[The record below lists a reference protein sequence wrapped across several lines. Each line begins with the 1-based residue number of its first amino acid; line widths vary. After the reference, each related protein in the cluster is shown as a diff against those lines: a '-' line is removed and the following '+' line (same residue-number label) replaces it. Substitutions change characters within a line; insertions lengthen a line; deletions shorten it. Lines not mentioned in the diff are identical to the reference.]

1 MNGLIMEIKSGYAV
15 VMTRDGGFEEW
26 KMDTET
32 LVIGQEVEKPK
43 SKSPVLQLGQFM
55 HKGRKPVLQIAASL
69 MLALMLSG
77 TGAWAYYTPYGYI
90 NIDINPSVE
99 LTYNRFERIIDMK
112 SLNDDGANVL
122 EVASR
127 IKNKSISDAIEQ
139 VVLSS
144 QEQGYMKEDENI
156 VLLTVTS
163 INNSGDDVDTEL
175 SEVESWALNESV
187 TLENRESD
195 IENYKAAQKEGVS
208 PGKKL
213 LVEEAKRLL
222 IEKGSAESEAATSND
237 PALTVDEKSNL
248 GQIMKIIRSEGAPQ
262 KTTKPDQVPA
272 ENNKD
277 KTPAG
282 QEKNNDKTPP
292 GQEKKNE
299 QDGLLEENKNDGER
313 SSDEMENG
321 SGKSDLA
328 PGQNKAPN
336 DNNGNGQS
344 GRKDKNKDHSND
356 SIEKVEETESI
367 DETEAK
373 DQKFDETEGSQNAP
387 GQNNKDKNNGKDN
400 NKGKDKNMN
409 DDTGENSTNS
419 GNDDNNG
426 NHDNNGNNGKNSNQ
440 DQNSNDEQSSSESD
454 KKNKTV
460 EDDDVQDDS
469 QMNTQDEAD
478 SESSADTESSDE
490 IDDGDADS
498 SNSSKSSDKSDE
510 KKNGNSNSKNKS
522 NNNNS
527 SKGGKK
533 DK

>member
-1 MNGLIMEIKSGYAV
+1 MNWMNGLIMEIKPGYAV
-15 VMTRDGGFEEW
+15 VMTSDGGFEEW

-55 HKGRKPVLQIAASL
+55 HTGRKPVLQVAASL

-122 EVASR
+122 EVASQ

-144 QEQGYMKEDENI
+144 EEQGYMKEDENI
-156 VLLTVTS
+156 VLLTVTP
-163 INNSGDDVDTEL
+163 INDSGDDVDTEL
-175 SEVESWALNESV
+175 SEVENWALTESV

-195 IENYKAAQKEGVS
+195 IENYEAAQKEGVS

-213 LVEEAKRLL
+213 LVKEAKRVL
-222 IEKGSAESEAATSND
+222 IEKGLAASEASTSND
-237 PALTVDEKSNL
+237 SAPTVDEKSNL
-248 GQIMKIIRSEGAPQ
+248 GQIMKIIRSKDAPE
-262 KTTKPDQVPA
+262 KSAKPDKEPV

-292 GQEKKNE
+292 GQEKKNG
-299 QDGLLEENKNDGER
+299 QDGLLEENNSDGE
-313 SSDEMENG
+313 SNQ
-321 SGKSDLA
+321 A

-336 DNNGNGQS
+336 ENNGNGQS
-344 GRKDKNKDHSND
+344 GRQDKKNKDHSND
-356 SIEKVEETESI
+356 SIEETEDTESI
-367 DETEAK
+367 NETEVE
-373 DQKFDETEGSQNAP
+373 DQDLDESDGSQNAP
-387 GQNNKDKNNGKDN
+387 GQNNKDKNNEN
-400 NKGKDKNMN
+400 NKEKNKN

-419 GNDDNNG
+419 GNSDSNG
-426 NHDNNGNNGKNSNQ
+426 QVGNDGNNGNNGKKSNT
-440 DQNSNDEQSSSESD
+440 DQNTNDEQSNSESD
-454 KKNKTV
+454 KDNSSV
-460 EDDDVQDDS
+460 EDDEA
-469 QMNTQDEAD
+469 QDERD
-478 SESSADTESSDE
+478 SESSDE

-510 KKNGNSNSKNKS
+510 KKNGNSNSKSNSNK

-527 SKGGKK
+527 KGGKDNK
-533 DK
+533 